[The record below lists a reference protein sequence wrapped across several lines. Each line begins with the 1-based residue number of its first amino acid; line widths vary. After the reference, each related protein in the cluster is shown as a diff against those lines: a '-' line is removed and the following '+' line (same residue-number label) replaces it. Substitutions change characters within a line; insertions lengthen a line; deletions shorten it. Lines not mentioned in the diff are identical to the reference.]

1 MGLLDKFK
9 KKSTAEAKAVAP
21 KQATA
26 KVKVE
31 KKVEAVVDNNKKIDN
46 VTETVSK
53 VKKTDLTKKING
65 QAYKVLLS
73 SVISEK
79 AAIAESHNSYT
90 FSVEKTAT
98 KVDVRNIIKQ
108 IYNVKVLKVR
118 IMNREGKA
126 KNTRGKKGRTSDW
139 KKAIV
144 TLAKGETIN
153 VHEGV

>member
-31 KKVEAVVDNNKKIDN
+31 KKVEAVVDNNA
-46 VTETVSK
+46 TETVNK
-53 VKKTDLTKKING
+53 VKKSDLTKKING

-90 FSVEKTAT
+90 FSVEKAAT

-144 TLAKGETIN
+144 TLAKGETVN